1 MEINRFK
8 QLKEQDKSK
17 TLRKALPTEGVQAL
31 DSASGSDEDSDEETS
46 DKVNPKFQLLWVV

>member
-17 TLRKALPTEGVQAL
+17 ALRKALPTEGVQAL
-31 DSASGSDEDSDEETS
+31 DSASGSDEDSDEETN
-46 DKVNPKFQLLWVV
+46 DKVNPKFQLL